1 MNGSSSAA
9 CAIVLLAFAS
19 PAHAQTETLESAKA
33 LYVEGKQLRDA
44 GDLPRSLEKLEAA
57 HALYPT
63 AVTAL
68 EVGRALA
75 LLGRIAKAVEVLRS
89 VERINVRPTESQKSD
104 DARAEAKRLLAMY
117 RPRLG
122 TLVVRTERP
131 RSVASR
137 LRVDGEIVA
146 PSVFEGEDAS
156 PAAQASVEL
165 DPGPHVVSLERGSEK
180 VSEDVVLR
188 EGDVVT
194 IALHLPELPKAPAA
208 PSAAVIAEPP
218 PPRGGAFPVLAY
230 AGFGV
235 GAAAAIL
242 GTTTG
247 VITLARATTL
257 KRECAP
263 DGACPSGSDLT
274 SARTLGTVSTI
285 SFAVAGAG
293 ALLGVI
299 ALVSAHQSPSPKQAW
314 IAPSIGPRA
323 VGLVG
328 GWRWH

>member
-1 MNGSSSAA
+1 MNRSSSAA
-9 CAIVLLAFAS
+9 WGIALIAFAS
-19 PAHAQTETLESAKA
+19 PAHAQTETMDSAKA

-44 GDLPRSLEKLEAA
+44 GNLAGSLEKLEAA

-117 RPRLG
+117 RARLG
-122 TLVVRTERP
+122 RLVVRTERA
-131 RSVASR
+131 RGADSH

-146 PSVFEGEDAS
+146 ANAFQGDDVSN
-156 PAAQASVEL
+156 AAQASIEL
-165 DPGPHVVSLERGSEK
+165 DAGPHVVSLERGSEK
-180 VSEDVVLR
+180 VSEDVVLH

-194 IALHLPELPKAPAA
+194 IALHLAELPRAPFAPAT
-208 PSAAVIAEPP
+208 AVIALQPP
-218 PPRGGAFPVLAY
+218 SRGGSFPVLAY

-235 GAAAAIL
+235 GAAAAAL

-247 VITLARATTL
+247 VLTLARATTL

-274 SARTLGTVSTI
+274 SARTLGTVSTL
-285 SFAVAGAG
+285 SSQRPAQGRS
-293 ALLGVI
+293 
-299 ALVSAHQSPSPKQAW
+299 SA
-314 IAPSIGPRA
+314 
-323 VGLVG
+323 
-328 GWRWH
+328 